1 MFMLLS
7 LAFSPNDLV
16 ATSGELLQCL
26 PSLVCSS
33 LGFSVVVFFRTFSSS
48 FFCAPTPAR
57 SRSSP
62 AHLTRWGPRSISDQS
77 WITTTS
83 SPSLAPPPTSARGK
97 SLLTAPPP
105 PLPPPV
111 CPPNRFH
118 RRPACAPCTQSCAD
132 FKHIGLCIVWQ
143 GPALPLGEGCTGA
156 RVAGQEKWSRLQQQ
170 QPLAG
175 GGNSDC
181 SLPTRIFWEDYQ
193 SAMRDKKR
201 RRRLKSTKST
211 ES

>member
-7 LAFSPNDLV
+7 LTFSPNDLV

-97 SLLTAPPP
+97 SLLTG
-105 PLPPPV
+105 
-111 CPPNRFH
+111 NRH
-118 RRPACAPCTQSCAD
+118 RSL
-132 FKHIGLCIVWQ
+132 HLCVRLTGSSAGRRARHAHSLVQTLNTLGCIAQQ

-156 RVAGQEKWSRLQQQ
+156 RGGRTGEVEQTTADTRRWGRLRLFFTHPDLLGRLSISDAG
-170 QPLAG
+170 
-175 GGNSDC
+175 
-181 SLPTRIFWEDYQ
+181 
-193 SAMRDKKR
+193 
-201 RRRLKSTKST
+201 
-211 ES
+211 

>member
-7 LAFSPNDLV
+7 LTFSPNDLV

-62 AHLTRWGPRSISDQS
+62 AHLSRWGPRSISDHS

-97 SLLTAPPP
+97 SLLTGPP

-111 CPPNRFH
+111 CPPNRFQ

-132 FKHIGLCIVWQ
+132 FKHIGVGYCR
-143 GPALPLGEGCTGA
+143 A
-156 RVAGQEKWSRLQQQ
+156 RPR
-170 QPLAG
+170 
-175 GGNSDC
+175 
-181 SLPTRIFWEDYQ
+181 
-193 SAMRDKKR
+193 
-201 RRRLKSTKST
+201 STSG
-211 ES
+211 